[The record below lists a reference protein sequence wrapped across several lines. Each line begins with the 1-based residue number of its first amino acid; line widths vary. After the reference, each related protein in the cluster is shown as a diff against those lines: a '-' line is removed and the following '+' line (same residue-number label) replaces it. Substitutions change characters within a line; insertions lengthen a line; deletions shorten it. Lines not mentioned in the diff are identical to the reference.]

1 MSLELKE
8 CAGVLYRLDLEGRL
22 AVSQDERRV
31 LLERSLALEN
41 KMTKLLADNGGLTKK
56 TIELE
61 AALQEIA
68 REYQVLQV
76 GERTSRTQ
84 RSTLCPLDSSR

>member
-8 CAGVLYRLDLEGRL
+8 RAEFLYRLDLEARL

-31 LLERSLALEN
+31 LLERSLALET

-56 TIELE
+56 TMELE

-76 GERTSRTQ
+76 SEQTSRFQ
-84 RSTLCPLDSSR
+84 